1 MEEDQ
6 DYEEDEEEEE
16 EEEYEGKEKEKVPVF
31 PLTCAWSVLPDHTMP
46 ASFMATQDIKFVV
59 LNALQG

>member
-1 MEEDQ
+1 M
-6 DYEEDEEEEE
+6 
-16 EEEYEGKEKEKVPVF
+16 PVF

-59 LNALQG
+59 LNARLKYNLYKHNLSQFALFNLLP